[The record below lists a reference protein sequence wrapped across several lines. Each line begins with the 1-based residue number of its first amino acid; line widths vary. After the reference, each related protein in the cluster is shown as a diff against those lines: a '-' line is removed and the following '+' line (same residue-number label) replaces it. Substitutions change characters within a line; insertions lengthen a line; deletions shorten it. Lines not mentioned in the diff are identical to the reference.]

1 MDKTFLIIGIFT
13 LALILRRIGILREK
27 HIGWLVRYV
36 VAFSLPCLTL
46 NVIGAVDL
54 KNAHFDV
61 VVIAWLVMLGGAAL
75 SWAVGRWAGFE
86 GKRLRVFM
94 LVTTFPNTAFL
105 GYPLSF
111 ALFGATGL
119 SYAVLYDQMGM
130 FPVFLSLG
138 FFIAGGKES
147 LLESLK
153 FPPLIALAAAL
164 ALNLAG
170 FRFSGAPAAVIGGIG
185 WTTLPLTIFLIGAK
199 LRFTALRD
207 TRPLVLCL
215 LLRMLVIPAIVIAVL
230 YLTGKSGLPYRVTVL
245 ETAMS
250 PALTTSILAIKYRLD
265 EDLAVACISA
275 GTLICLVMF
284 SVTMM
289 LGWGG

>member
-13 LALILRRIGILREK
+13 LAAVLRRAGTIREK
-27 HIGWLVRYV
+27 QIGWLVRYV
-36 VAFSLPCLTL
+36 VAASLPCLTL
-46 NVIGAVDL
+46 NVIGNLDL
-54 KNAHFDV
+54 KHAHFDV

-75 SWAVGRWAGFE
+75 SWAAGRWAGFE
-86 GKRLRVFM
+86 GKRLRVFV

-105 GYPLSF
+105 GYPLSY
-111 ALFGATGL
+111 ALFGGTGL

-130 FPVFLSLG
+130 FPMFLSLG
-138 FFIAGGKES
+138 FFVAGGKES
-147 LLESLK
+147 IVESLK
-153 FPPLIALAAAL
+153 FPPLMALAAAL
-164 ALNLAG
+164 VLNLAG
-170 FRFSGAPAAVIGGIG
+170 LRLSEPFARVIAGIG

-215 LLRMLVIPAIVIAVL
+215 LLRMLVIPAILVAVL
-230 YLTGKSGLPYRVTVL
+230 YLTGRGGVPYHVTVL
-245 ETAMS
+245 ESAMP

-284 SVTMM
+284 SVAMM
-289 LGWGG
+289 LGWGS

>member
-1 MDKTFLIIGIFT
+1 MDKVVLILGIFT
-13 LALILRRIGILREK
+13 LAIILRRAGVLREK

-36 VAFSLPCLTL
+36 VTLSLPCLTL
-46 NVIGAVDL
+46 NVIGALDL
-54 KNAHFDV
+54 RHAHFDV
-61 VVIAWLVMLGGAAL
+61 VVIAWVVMLAGAAL
-75 SWAVGRWAGFE
+75 SWGVGWWAGFE
-86 GKRLRVFM
+86 GKRLRVFT
-94 LVTTFPNTAFL
+94 LVTAFPNTGFL
-105 GYPLSF
+105 GYPLAY
-111 ALFGATGL
+111 ALFGGAGL

-130 FPVFLSLG
+130 FPIFLSLG

-153 FPPLIALAAAL
+153 FPPLIALAIAL
-164 ALNLAG
+164 ALNVAG
-170 FRFSGAPAAVIGGIG
+170 LRPSGTFASVLGGIG

-215 LLRMLVIPAIVIAVL
+215 LLRMLVIPAILVAVL
-230 YLTGKSGLPYRVTVL
+230 YLMGKSGLPYRVAVM
-245 ETAMS
+245 ETAMP

-275 GTLICLVMF
+275 GTLICLVVF
-284 SVTMM
+284 SAAMM
-289 LGWGG
+289 LGWGS